1 MRLVY
6 SSKSTKT
13 LCKSHSERRRM
24 ELRLYCHPDTLHF
37 SFISIPDKMNLVVVQ
52 R

>member
-1 MRLVY
+1 V
-6 SSKSTKT
+6 
-13 LCKSHSERRRM
+13 
-24 ELRLYCHPDTLHF
+24 ELELFYHPDTLHF